1 MTLTTSTP
9 SGSILEVLRGER
21 TERPPRDTE
30 AATGLRAILED
41 GLAEARGRFT
51 YSAPLVIT
59 VSNVVRRA
67 DAIDIARAPIGRL
80 RGALVAQLVRLIAVG
95 HRSDDAFADA
105 LAAWLVDQPSRELCS
120 ALDDLDADARAR
132 LATEVSAHAA
142 TLTRAL
148 APVPAT
154 WSVRT
159 ALRSRLPLAGGSVVL
174 SDVVDLVIGSSTES
188 TASTVLVD
196 VTTSPIGTSTARLL
210 RFHALVHTLRTSVA
224 PWRVALFSTATGEL
238 ASADV
243 DVTVLGAA
251 VDDVLAVARR

>member
-1 MTLTTSTP
+1 MTLTTTTP
-9 SGSILEVLRGER
+9 AGSILEVLRGER
-21 TERPPRDTE
+21 AARPPRDSE
-30 AATGLRAILED
+30 SATGLRAILED
-41 GLAEARGRFT
+41 GLGEVSNRFT
-51 YSAPLVIT
+51 RTSPLVIT
-59 VSNVVRRA
+59 AANVVRHA

-80 RGALVAQLVRLIAVG
+80 RGALVAQFVRLIAVG
-95 HRSDDAFADA
+95 HRSDNAFGDA
-105 LAAWLVDQPSRELCS
+105 LRAWCVDQSSLELRGI
-120 ALDDLDADARAR
+120 LDDLDADGRAR

-148 APVPAT
+148 ATVPAT

-159 ALRSRLPLAGGSVVL
+159 ALRSRLPLTGGAIVL

-196 VTTSPIGTSTARLL
+196 VTTSPIGSSAERLL

-224 PWRVALFSTATGEL
+224 PWRVAMFSTATGEL
-238 ASADV
+238 VSDDV
-243 DVTVLGAA
+243 DVTLLGAA